1 VGFLPSHWT
10 SAIDGPSARIAT
22 VAGVGPA
29 RSLRF
34 PHLFFC
40 DRILDRLVP
49 ILQLRRHWL
58 RDLCLCSPIGDE
70 LGGARPGFRVEKIHG
85 RLSTFIGH
93 PLDTASAALAEL
105 LISDGAP

>member
-40 DRILDRLVP
+40 DRILDRPSPFCNCADTGRETYAYV
-49 ILQLRRHWL
+49 LQ
-58 RDLCLCSPIGDE
+58 SVMSSAGPV
-70 LGGARPGFRVEKIHG
+70 RVSGLKK
-85 RLSTFIGH
+85 SMAVY
-93 PLDTASAALAEL
+93 PLLLAIRWTQL
-105 LISDGAP
+105 QPL